1 MKNKYKEIINELTD
15 KELLLHLYFTQIIL
29 FIISL
34 ILGMVLFDEY
44 PFQDLMNWNDPNIL
58 YFGVTAGGAVV
69 FLDAILM
76 KWLPPSYYD
85 DGGLN
90 KKIFKNRNILH
101 IAFIAAVVAISEE
114 LLFRGIIQTKVGI
127 VIASVIFAI
136 IHYRYLFN
144 RFLFINI
151 VSLSFF
157 IGFIFEWTNNLVV
170 TIVMHFLIDFLL
182 GVMIRSKKLNKEDE
196 QEGMFNE

>member
-1 MKNKYKEIINELTD
+1 MKNKFSELINGLTD

-34 ILGMVLFDEY
+34 ILGMILFVEF
-44 PFQDLMNWNDPNIL
+44 PFKDLMNWNDPNIL
-58 YFGVTAGGAVV
+58 YFGVTAGAAVV
-69 FLDAILM
+69 ILDAIM
-76 KWLPPSYYD
+76 IRWLPPSYYD

-90 KKIFKNRNILH
+90 KKIFKNRNIIH
-101 IAFIAAVVAISEE
+101 IAFIAAVVSISEE

-127 VIASVIFAI
+127 ILASMIFAI

-157 IGFIFEWTNNLVV
+157 IGFIYEWTNNLAV
-170 TIVMHFLIDFLL
+170 TIVMHFIIDFLL
-182 GVMIRSKKLNKEDE
+182 GVMIKKNQLN
-196 QEGMFNE
+196 